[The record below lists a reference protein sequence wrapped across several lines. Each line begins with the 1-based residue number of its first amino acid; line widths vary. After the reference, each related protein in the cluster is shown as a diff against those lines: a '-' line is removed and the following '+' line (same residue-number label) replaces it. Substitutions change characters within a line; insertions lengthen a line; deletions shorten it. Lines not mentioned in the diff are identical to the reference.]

1 MPLRRL
7 IHVSVAALVTVF
19 LSCRDAEIRAQSP
32 EPVVLRGHLSD
43 VLMAQFVPH
52 SEQAVTASADE
63 TARLWDLKTGRELR
77 QYLGHTGPV
86 YCLAVSSDGRTLVTG
101 SQDNSVRVWDIPLVK
116 PILRVS
122 GHDQGASGIALSPDG
137 RFLLS
142 TGADRTVRFW
152 DAVRLQTQAAAIGP
166 SSEVPDRTA
175 AVARAGHV
183 AEVVASAYRADGMMF
198 ATADAAG
205 EIRLWSPYLDTP
217 TAVIGN
223 HAGGV
228 TGLAFHPN
236 NQQVFSVGADGTLR
250 AWQLTSTPA
259 KEIAAASPI
268 RDLLVV
274 PNQMQAITTADDLSI
289 RVWDLATGQPIRE
302 LPKSTAPVTSLA
314 LAANGGLLGA
324 GDETGRIRVMNFAD
338 GADRGSLA
346 GHEGPVRDIAIL
358 ADNAR
363 MITAGQDG
371 TVRLWQVDRKSTR
384 LNSSH

>member
-1 MPLRRL
+1 MLFR
-7 IHVSVAALVTVF
+7 S
-19 LSCRDAEIRAQSP
+19 
-32 EPVVLRGHLSD
+32 
-43 VLMAQFVPH
+43 
-52 SEQAVTASADE
+52 
-63 TARLWDLKTGRELR
+63 
-77 QYLGHTGPV
+77 
-86 YCLAVSSDGRTLVTG
+86 
-101 SQDNSVRVWDIPLVK
+101 
-116 PILRVS
+116 
-122 GHDQGASGIALSPDG
+122 
-137 RFLLS
+137 
-142 TGADRTVRFW
+142 
-152 DAVRLQTQAAAIGP
+152 
-166 SSEVPDRTA
+166 
-175 AVARAGHV
+175 
-183 AEVVASAYRADGMMF
+183 
-198 ATADAAG
+198 AG